1 MEVSLQ
7 SFRKRYTYDSQK
19 DLLGKGGFGEV
30 YKAYDN
36 EDKIFVALKMTQNIA
51 NSKYNLIDEIKRF
64 KKLNHPNIINH
75 IEAYEVNTGSADIH
89 GVPIV
94 YHVGV
99 LEFADQGTLADLLK
113 EKNTNPRVL
122 EDIAEDIINGLAY
135 LHTQNIIHRDL
146 KPSNILLF
154 ADGEKIR
161 AKITDF
167 GIAKRADATAAS
179 TQLIGTVEYM
189 APEFFSTGNITTS
202 ADVWS
207 LGVML
212 IEAFTGIHPFGKTSD
227 GLSNEQI
234 IGNILSKDLGH
245 ISDGIHAPYKD
256 IITRC
261 LMREISIRPS
271 NANEI
276 KGILASP
283 QNAFCEKTQVI
294 NIQKSKHYSL
304 TKIERIKKIGA
315 SFLDFDF
322 SKPKR
327 KKLIAREILLLLG
340 IIVFSLISS
349 FLIIVMWNNFLEA
362 RVYFK
367 KNVVQNN
374 QIFIDSIQKIKENK
388 EKRQYEF
395 SKSYFLFGN
404 DKTKVLY
411 SPLGNFYND
420 IVLYNERN
428 GYYNTKSEFS
438 FKEFS
443 DKFSYYLLNGGWN
456 KTWLEFIVYWK
467 NLYSIKTDDLRET
480 LEIQFF
486 SLRNASFQ
494 DTTSFKTYEQGEF
507 SISFVPNEI
516 KNSIEKPGWLDWFM
530 KFWVNYKDFQKFK
543 NYLVENKAITPKQF
557 KYFLLNKILFTKQEV
572 KNIEKMQQLQKNNLK
587 LKTEINQIR
596 WGKIS
601 KYDNDEIVENFFI
614 FFAILFYPV
623 RLLFIMIRWA
633 IKTTKS

>member
-75 IEAYEVNTGSADIH
+75 IEAYEVNTGSSDIH

-113 EKNTNPRVL
+113 EKNASPRIV

-154 ADGEKIR
+154 AEGEKIR

-167 GIAKRADATAAS
+167 GIAKQADATAVS

-212 IEAFTGIHPFGKTSD
+212 IEAFTGLHPFGKTSD

-234 IGNILSKDLGH
+234 IGNILTKDLSH
-245 ISDGIHAPYKD
+245 ISDGIQAPYKD
-256 IITRC
+256 IVTRC
-261 LMREISIRPS
+261 LLREISIRPA

-276 KGILASP
+276 KGLIATP
-283 QNAFCEKTQVI
+283 QDAFSEKTQLISHTSIPSNTLGSTPAGGNKWFNFFNKNSNFENSGFGNDLKQFYFNSQYTKWFIIWIVI
-294 NIQKSKHYSL
+294 NI
-304 TKIERIKKIGA
+304 
-315 SFLDFDF
+315 FF
-322 SKPKR
+322 
-327 KKLIAREILLLLG
+327 LLLG
-340 IIVFSLISS
+340 KSNHIKLDVFIP
-349 FLIIVMWNNFLEA
+349 FLNDLED
-362 RVYFK
+362 Y
-367 KNVVQNN
+367 
-374 QIFIDSIQKIKENK
+374 
-388 EKRQYEF
+388 
-395 SKSYFLFGN
+395 
-404 DKTKVLY
+404 
-411 SPLGNFYND
+411 D
-420 IVLYNERN
+420 I
-428 GYYNTKSEFS
+428 
-438 FKEFS
+438 
-443 DKFSYYLLNGGWN
+443 
-456 KTWLEFIVYWK
+456 
-467 NLYSIKTDDLRET
+467 
-480 LEIQFF
+480 
-486 SLRNASFQ
+486 
-494 DTTSFKTYEQGEF
+494 
-507 SISFVPNEI
+507 
-516 KNSIEKPGWLDWFM
+516 
-530 KFWVNYKDFQKFK
+530 
-543 NYLVENKAITPKQF
+543 
-557 KYFLLNKILFTKQEV
+557 KILFS
-572 KNIEKMQQLQKNNLK
+572 I
-587 LKTEINQIR
+587 
-596 WGKIS
+596 
-601 KYDNDEIVENFFI
+601 
-614 FFAILFYPV
+614 
-623 RLLFIMIRWA
+623 
-633 IKTTKS
+633 